1 MLQPCDGDIIMLQ
14 PCGADIIMLQC
25 LQAGYF
31 RHFQTFIISVIVK
44 KQNNNVAESDLCVL
58 PSARSI
64 NGARWRRTS
73 RTEVG
78 ASRICPAR
86 CPPDTKAK
94 SGSWSGGGR
103 PSQAV
108 NSPQACA
115 VSKYSTPDETHEIY
129 FLIIKDFSETLAFAL
144 L

>member
-1 MLQPCDGDIIMLQ
+1 MNH
-14 PCGADIIMLQC
+14 QC
-25 LQAGYF
+25 
-31 RHFQTFIISVIVK
+31 
-44 KQNNNVAESDLCVL
+44 
-58 PSARSI
+58 
-64 NGARWRRTS
+64 ARWRRTS

-115 VSKYSTPDETHEIY
+115 VSKYSTPDETHEIF